1 MYLKTDR
8 IVASI
13 KDVTFRSYRTG
24 VGNEY
29 ILDPTALTGWDDG
42 TNVRRDATVRPVSS
56 GDFSEPSTFG
66 SRVIGFSGT
75 AIAQSRQEL
84 QTLRDMLTGVLTEN
98 EYSELSVETAT
109 SIRYATVGIEGK
121 IEWIRQTDTT
131 ALFRIEFYAPD
142 PYIYGYER
150 TIHLNST
157 TYAGGGLVYPLSY
170 ALNYNVQNPVR
181 DNLSVTNAGNVA
193 AWPKFVVTGDYFSG
207 FTITDGRFKRITFTG
222 PVTYQS
228 PVTID
233 TAKGTAMQDNT
244 DRTAMLTERNWFS
257 VSPEETLR
265 PTFTP
270 IQDASGW
277 CDIIIRDTYI

>member
-24 VGNEY
+24 VGDEY

-42 TNVRRDATVRPVSS
+42 TNVRRNATVRPVSS
-56 GDFSEPSTFG
+56 GDFTEPSTFG

-75 AIAQSRQEL
+75 AIAQTVQGL
-84 QTLRDMLTGVLTEN
+84 QALRDVLTGVLAEN
-98 EYSELSVETAT
+98 EYSELTIQTIA

-121 IEWIRQTDTT
+121 VEWIKQTDTV

-142 PYIYGYER
+142 PYIYGSER

-170 ALNYNVQNPVR
+170 PLNYNVQNPVR
-181 DNLSVTNAGNVA
+181 ADMSVSNNGNVA
-193 AWPKFVVTGDYFSG
+193 AWPKFIVTGDYFSG
-207 FTITDGRFKRITFTG
+207 FTLTDGGFKRITFAG

-233 TAKGTAMQDNT
+233 TAKGTATQNNT
-244 DRTAMLTERNWFS
+244 DQTTMLTERNWFS
-257 VSPEETLR
+257 VSPKETLR

-277 CDIIIRDTYI
+277 CVIIIRDTYI

>member
-13 KDVTFRSYRTG
+13 RDVTFRSYRTG

-42 TNVRRDATVRPVSS
+42 TNVRRSATVRPVSS

-66 SRVIGFSGT
+66 SRVVGFSGT
-75 AIAQSRQEL
+75 AIAQSKQEL
-84 QTLRDMLTGVLTEN
+84 QAMRDTLTGVLAEN
-98 EYSELSVETAT
+98 EYSELAVETSV
-109 SIRYATVGIEGK
+109 SIRYATVGLEGK
-121 IEWIRQTDTT
+121 VEWVRQTDTV
-131 ALFRIEFYAPD
+131 AVFRIEFYAPD
-142 PYIYGYER
+142 AYIYGYER

-170 ALNYNVQNPVR
+170 PLNYNVVNPVR
-181 DNLSVTNAGNVA
+181 VDLSVTNNGNVA
-193 AWPKFVVTGDYFSG
+193 AWPKFVITGDYFSG
-207 FTITDGRFKRITFTG
+207 FAITDGRYKRITYTG

-228 PVTID
+228 PVIID
-233 TAKGTAMQDNT
+233 TAKGIATQNGT
-244 DRTAMLTERNWFS
+244 DRTTMLTERNWFS
-257 VSPEETLR
+257 VSPKETIR